1 MRKNLSRFHTGAAN
15 CPMGT
20 TKLLV
25 RETFATNVGT
35 IRAQQGISVGAVSA
49 ANR

>member
-1 MRKNLSRFHTGAAN
+1 MRKNLCQFHAGAAN
-15 CPMGT
+15 RLRGT

-25 RETFATNVGT
+25 RETLEMNVGT
-35 IRAQQGISVGAVSA
+35 IRAELGISVVRVQS